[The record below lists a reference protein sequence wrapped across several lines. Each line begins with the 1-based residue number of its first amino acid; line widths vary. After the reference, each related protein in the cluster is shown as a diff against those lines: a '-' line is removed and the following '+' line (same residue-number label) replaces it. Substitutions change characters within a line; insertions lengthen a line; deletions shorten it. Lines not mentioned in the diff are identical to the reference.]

1 MEQQSIIAIIKSL
14 LKNIDRNQ
22 DDGFL
27 SKFDAI
33 WHFRDMTQS
42 GVDKLDQ
49 NNWEIIIEG
58 LLEEVELSGDYCDKY
73 IHEFLKIFISNM
85 YASKN
90 EYSIIAK
97 CFRLSPNKKYS
108 DDLIT
113 ELYGLSMIDLLQ
125 SYPHQSKMPNSQTTK
140 NYQVKVTWSSFHNG
154 HYDPDH
160 QCIFNEKK
168 SPKENMMSYIR
179 RRFFDP
185 KPSYCNLEF
194 IMKYLQDG
202 VCTVICTD
210 LKSPSHI
217 IRGKFTF
224 HK

>member
-1 MEQQSIIAIIKSL
+1 MEEQSIIVIIKSL

-33 WHFRDMTQS
+33 SHFRDMTET

-49 NNWEIIIEG
+49 TNWEIIIES
-58 LLEEVELSGDYCDKY
+58 LLEEIELSGNYCDKY
-73 IHEFLKIFISNM
+73 TREFLKIFISNL

-97 CFRLSPNKKYS
+97 CLRLSPNKKYS

-125 SYPHQSKMPNSQTTK
+125 SYPHPSEMTSSQLVRK
-140 NYQVKVTWSSFHNG
+140 YEVTWSKFYNG
-154 HYDPDH
+154 HYE
-160 QCIFNEKK
+160 QACNCIFDENK

-179 RRFFDP
+179 KQFDP
-185 KPSYCNLEF
+185 KPSYCNLDF
-194 IMKYLQDG
+194 IAKYLQDG
-202 VCTVICTD
+202 VCTMICTD
-210 LKSPSHI
+210 LKNPSRI